1 MINLSK
7 KDKEQ
12 EPDDWWPRITKEKVK
27 NQFITIDWSKWID
40 PDASDDDGKANQGLG
55 DMDPSQMQDFSMGGA
70 MGDDSDDEEEE
81 SHVEPYVPEE
91 NLDDLDAEETQDLKK
106 SPIKWI

>member
-1 MINLSK
+1 MLNLSK
-7 KDKEQ
+7 KDKEKD
-12 EPDDWWPRITKEKVK
+12 PDEWWPRITKEKVK

-55 DMDPSQMQDFSMGGA
+55 DMDPSMMQDFNMGGA

-81 SHVEPYVPEE
+81 SNVEPYVPAQT
-91 NLDDLDAEETQDLKK
+91 LDDLDAEETQDLKK
-106 SPIKWI
+106 

>member
-1 MINLSK
+1 MINLFK

-55 DMDPSQMQDFSMGGA
+55 DMDPSQM
-70 MGDDSDDEEEE
+70 
-81 SHVEPYVPEE
+81 
-91 NLDDLDAEETQDLKK
+91 
-106 SPIKWI
+106 